1 MFVMLNLTV
10 DSVSG
15 CLFLFGFFFIFNFYL
30 NAHLYSS
37 LHKAQPI
44 ISIMATTNLKGE
56 LQSNTVMLQ

>member
-1 MFVMLNLTV
+1 MFVMFSLTV
-10 DSVSG
+10 GSVSG
-15 CLFLFGFFFIFNFYL
+15 CLGLFFCFFNL

-44 ISIMATTNLKGE
+44 ISITATNILKGE

>member
-1 MFVMLNLTV
+1 MFVMLSLTV
-10 DSVSG
+10 GSVRG
-15 CLFLFGFFFIFNFYL
+15 CLFFLFLFFNL

-44 ISIMATTNLKGE
+44 ISIMATNILKGE

>member
-1 MFVMLNLTV
+1 MFVMLSLTV
-10 DSVSG
+10 GSVSG
-15 CLFLFGFFFIFNFYL
+15 CLFFVFVFNL

-44 ISIMATTNLKGE
+44 ISIMATNILKGE